1 MALSILST
9 AAVASGSPR
18 CPDDINIRWNQ
29 CYSSKIF
36 PNGDLYEGY
45 FVGGKPSGK
54 GSLTMANGTKIAGQ
68 ISGGDFYGIGGK
80 FDGIV
85 TVTNFLDG
93 KYIGGFKDNK
103 MNGQGT
109 FIRNDG
115 TVFKGKWKN
124 NKFQDVKTPTKP
136 IAKSVTTPITKS
148 VTTPITKSVTTPI
161 TKSVTTPITKS
172 VTTPITKSVTE
183 DTSNILFIYIFIAI
197 SLIAFYIR
205 RQRKISKADAKK
217 RKAQADYDKYQKEL
231 ERERQ
236 KEADEKVRQRKAET
250 DEKVRK
256 GKAEAAEKE
265 REKLHEYSVRQ
276 QREEADEK
284 ARAKVREDAARKRKA
299 EADKL
304 KAEADKAAAAQVIS
318 IAKLAAAKAR
328 EEAARLRKAEADKIE
343 VARLEKEATEHEIAT
358 KAKAKAIA
366 EENFKLRL
374 SNLETNL
381 PFYPSKRT
389 PSTELADQDKY
400 MWDEVMGLVENED
413 SKKTNL
419 YFVKLR
425 SFMDDKEYFKIGI
438 TTQGVATRF
447 KKSTQVELIEIISV
461 FNTEKW
467 KAAFLEYHFLRE
479 FRLYEGL
486 SNSIGEQRPK
496 VGFSGYTEVVRSN
509 SVNKIS
515 EYFNELDVYKK
526 LK

>member
-1 MALSILST
+1 
-9 AAVASGSPR
+9 
-18 CPDDINIRWNQ
+18 
-29 CYSSKIF
+29 
-36 PNGDLYEGY
+36 
-45 FVGGKPSGK
+45 
-54 GSLTMANGTKIAGQ
+54 
-68 ISGGDFYGIGGK
+68 
-80 FDGIV
+80 
-85 TVTNFLDG
+85 
-93 KYIGGFKDNK
+93 
-103 MNGQGT
+103 
-109 FIRNDG
+109 
-115 TVFKGKWKN
+115 
-124 NKFQDVKTPTKP
+124 
-136 IAKSVTTPITKS
+136 
-148 VTTPITKSVTTPI
+148 
-161 TKSVTTPITKS
+161 
-172 VTTPITKSVTE
+172 
-183 DTSNILFIYIFIAI
+183 
-197 SLIAFYIR
+197 
-205 RQRKISKADAKK
+205 
-217 RKAQADYDKYQKEL
+217 
-231 ERERQ
+231 
-236 KEADEKVRQRKAET
+236 
-250 DEKVRK
+250 
-256 GKAEAAEKE
+256 
-265 REKLHEYSVRQ
+265 LHEYSVRQ

-425 SFMDDKEYFKIGI
+425 SLMDDKEYFKIGI
-438 TTQGVATRF
+438 TTKGVVVRF
-447 KKSTQVELIEIISV
+447 KKSTQLELLEIIKV
-461 FNTEKW
+461 FDTEKW

-479 FRLYEGL
+479 FRLYDGL
-486 SNSIGEQRPK
+486 STSIGEQRPE

-515 EYFNELDVYKK
+515 EYFEELDVYNKMK
-526 LK
+526 